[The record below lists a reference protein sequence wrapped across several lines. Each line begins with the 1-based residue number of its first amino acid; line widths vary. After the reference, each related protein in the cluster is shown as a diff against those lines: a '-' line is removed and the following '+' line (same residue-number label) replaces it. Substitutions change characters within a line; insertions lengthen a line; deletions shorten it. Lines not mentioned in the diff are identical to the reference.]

1 MSISDHG
8 IMTEFDGLCALE
20 GRRGRISV
28 GLAISGLLHLLVALL
43 IAFAW
48 PGVMQQGLPSSS
60 PGVIPINLVQL
71 GPERG
76 TASSRQIGVPTALAP
91 DASNQRPRNLAP
103 TRQSPPLQSV
113 LKQPRN
119 EADPNS
125 LAAATPQPSLKIQP
139 PRPVLTVRQRPPSTT
154 GPKIVPALPDLQ
166 AELQALAQQQQT
178 QARLEGQANSV
189 MAFNGGDVMPN
200 VSAVY
205 RVKDF
210 IRAQIERH
218 WYLDRPAAGAGDF
231 FVSLHLQ
238 LRSDGSVTSAEII
251 GGESFAASGAYR
263 SAASSLRAAALMSS
277 PLALPPGRYAE
288 VKDIELVFSPKDAIQ

>member
-1 MSISDHG
+1 MSGTFRGSHPMSISDHD
-8 IMTEFDGLCALE
+8 IMTEFDGLGALE

-28 GLAISGLLHLLVALL
+28 GLAISGLLHLLVVLL

-48 PGVMQQGLPSSS
+48 PGA
-60 PGVIPINLVQL
+60 IPINLVQL

-76 TASSRQIGVPTALAP
+76 TVSGRQIGVPTALAP

-103 TRQSPPLQSV
+103 TPQSPPSQSV
-113 LKQPRN
+113 LKRPRN
-119 EADPNS
+119 EPNPNS

-154 GPKIVPALPDLQ
+154 GPKIVPAPPDLQ
-166 AELQALAQQQQT
+166 TELQALAQEQQT
-178 QARLEGQANSV
+178 QARQEGQANSI

-200 VSAVY
+200 ASAVY
-205 RVKDF
+205 GVKQF
-210 IRAQIERH
+210 IRAKLERH

-238 LRSDGSVTSAEII
+238 LRSDGGVTSAEIV
-251 GGESFAASGAYR
+251 GE
-263 SAASSLRAAALMSS
+263 
-277 PLALPPGRYAE
+277 
-288 VKDIELVFSPKDAIQ
+288 